1 MKREQI
7 LAKLTQA
14 IIANE
19 VASYFNNELI
29 ATPIYRQDLKF
40 AINKLKP
47 ILVKNGIKEFDFL
60 FAKNEEVSTEL
71 FDILFKLINKISS
84 FEMHRFGEVL
94 EVLEVYDEQF
104 IAARNENK

>member
-1 MKREQI
+1 MKKEQI

-29 ATPIYRQDLKF
+29 DTPLYKQNLKF

-47 ILVKNGIKEFDFL
+47 ILVKNGVKEFDYL

-71 FDILFKLINKISS
+71 FDILLKLINKIAS
-84 FEMHRFGEVL
+84 FEMYRFGEVL
-94 EVLEVYDEQF
+94 EVLEIYDEQF
-104 IAARNENK
+104 KATQNEK